1 MKDFFKYCLTLVL
14 ILGITIAAYSIGAN
28 MAGGKSAYDIAVERG
43 YTGTVD
49 EWLMSLKGSNGKDAP
64 ALESLYQSALN
75 NGYEGDI
82 YDFVGDKLD
91 LQGVDDSIFTANKCV
106 SSTVSIYSTFTSK
119 SVMGGAYVGAGS
131 GVLYKV
137 DQTLG
142 DAYVITNF
150 HVVYDIDSAEG
161 VSQDINVYL
170 YGMEYAEYAIQAE
183 YVGGSNDNDI
193 AVLKISGSELIKNSN
208 VTSVDIADNVYLG
221 ESAIAIGNP
230 EAEGISV
237 TKGIVSKL
245 DEYISLTSAL
255 DSVINLNVIRIDTP
269 INSGNSGGG
278 LYNTQGELIGIVN
291 AKVVASGIEAVGYA
305 LPVDNV
311 IPLVDCI
318 IDTATDGVAYKCLL
332 GATLQTIASRSVYDY
347 DNLTVDIVEDVMV
360 ASSSNS
366 ELKKG
371 DIIVSIEL
379 KDELVQVTK
388 ISDVKNI
395 LFKARKGDSIT
406 INIIRDTEPTSIVLK
421 LDETTS
427 IE

>member
-43 YTGTVD
+43 YAGTVD

-137 DQTLG
+137 DQALG

-150 HVVYDIDSAEG
+150 HVVYDNDSAEG

-332 GATLQTIASRSVYDY
+332 GATLQTVASRSVYDY

-371 DIIVSIEL
+371 DIIVSIKL

>member
-82 YDFVGDKLD
+82 YDFVEDKLD
-91 LQGVDDSIFTANKCV
+91 LQGVDDSVFTANKCV

-150 HVVYDIDSAEG
+150 HVVYDNDSAEG

-170 YGMEYAEYAIQAE
+170 YGMEYSEYAIQAD

-193 AVLKISGSELIKNSN
+193 AVLKISGSDLIKNSN

-291 AKVVASGIEAVGYA
+291 AKVVASGVEAVGYA

-332 GATLQTIASRSVYDY
+332 GATLQIVASRSVYDY

-395 LFKARKGDSIT
+395 LLKARKGDSIT

>member
-49 EWLMSLKGSNGKDAP
+49 EWLLSLKGSNGKDAP

-82 YDFVGDKLD
+82 YDFVEDKLD
-91 LQGVDDSIFTANKCV
+91 LQGVDDSVFTANKCV

-150 HVVYDIDSAEG
+150 HVVYDNDSAEG

-170 YGMEYAEYAIQAE
+170 YGMEYSEYAIQAE

-193 AVLKISGSELIKNSN
+193 AVLKISGSDLIKNSN

-291 AKVVASGIEAVGYA
+291 AKVVASGVEAVGYA

-332 GATLQTIASRSVYDY
+332 GATLQTVASRSVYDY

-406 INIIRDTEPTSIVLK
+406 INVIRDTEPTSIVLK